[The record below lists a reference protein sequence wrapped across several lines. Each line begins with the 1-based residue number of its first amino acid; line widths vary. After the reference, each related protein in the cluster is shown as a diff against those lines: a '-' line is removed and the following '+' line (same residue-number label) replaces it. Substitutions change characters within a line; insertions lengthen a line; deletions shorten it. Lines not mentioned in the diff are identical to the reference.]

1 MFAQDFWSTRLYLPQ
16 AIACA
21 LKTSAYNETHFNH
34 PQFTELITSARRTT
48 DPARRRTLVQD
59 AQRIEHEEGGLI
71 IWAFANQVDGYSHQ
85 VTGLQPAREQPVSA
99 YRFNTI
105 TLKGS

>member
-1 MFAQDFWSTRLYLPQ
+1 MPARPIAQRW
-16 AIACA
+16 
-21 LKTSAYNETHFNH
+21 
-34 PQFTELITSARRTT
+34 
-48 DPARRRTLVQD
+48 RRRTLVQD